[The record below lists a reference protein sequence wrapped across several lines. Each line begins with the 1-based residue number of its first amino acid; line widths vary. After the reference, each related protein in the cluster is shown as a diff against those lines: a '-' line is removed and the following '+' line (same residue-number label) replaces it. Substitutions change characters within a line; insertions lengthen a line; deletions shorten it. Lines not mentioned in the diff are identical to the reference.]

1 MKEHLFFGEE
11 DFQKRMEDEVQPWMK
26 ECLQEGCIHSG
37 DGTRLHCH
45 WAQHPQEKAAVV
57 FCHGFCEFAGKY
69 HEIMYYFYQMGY
81 SVFFVEHRGHGFSQ
95 RYVQDPDRVYVK
107 SYQEYVSDLKAFLD
121 QVVRKEMRSR
131 NMFLFA
137 HSMGGAIGALFLE
150 EYPSYFKK
158 AVLSSPMM
166 QMNFGKIPEWEVK
179 LLVFWSRIAHWN
191 TGYVPGQ
198 HGFDGSY
205 GFEGSS
211 CLSKARYDYVFR
223 LRKEVPEYT
232 TYGGTYA
239 WTRASIQA
247 TREIA
252 KNAERVDIPVLLLQ
266 AGKDSMVKP
275 EGQQYFAD
283 HAKQVRLGKISG
295 FQT

>member
-1 MKEHLFFGEE
+1 MEMEPGCTAIGRSIRRRKLPLYSATGFVNLRESIMKSCTIFTKWDIRFF
-11 DFQKRMEDEVQPWMK
+11 
-26 ECLQEGCIHSG
+26 L
-37 DGTRLHCH
+37 L
-45 WAQHPQEKAAVV
+45 
-57 FCHGFCEFAGKY
+57 
-69 HEIMYYFYQMGY
+69 
-81 SVFFVEHRGHGFSQ
+81 EHRGHGFSQ

-179 LLVFWSRIAHWN
+179 FLVFWSRIAHWN

-252 KNAERVDIPVLLLQ
+252 KSGKGRYTGALV
-266 AGKDSMVKP
+266 AGRQRFYGKAGGTAVFCGSC
-275 EGQQYFAD
+275 ETGA
-283 HAKQVRLGKISG
+283 ACKISG